1 MARTAEVAIY
11 LARRD
16 RSEILLL
23 HRSEAQGS
31 YWHTVAGGI
40 EDGETPLEAARR
52 ELLEE
57 TGLDFPI
64 AGAAHAADY
73 ALADG
78 AVMPVHAYLVDVADD
93 WEPVLDWEHDG
104 HRWVAAQDA
113 PEALYWDDAAEA
125 LRVLLG
131 RP

>member
-11 LARRD
+11 VARRG

-23 HRSEAQGS
+23 HRSEAQGA

-40 EDGETPLEAARR
+40 EDGETPHEAARR

-57 TGLDFPI
+57 TGLDHEVP
-64 AGAAHAADY
+64 GPAHTADY
-73 ALADG
+73 ALENG
-78 AVMPVHAYLVDVADD
+78 GVMPVHAYLIDVADD

-104 HRWVAAQDA
+104 HRWVAAADA
-113 PEALYWDDAAEA
+113 PAQFYWDDAAQA

-131 RP
+131 GP